1 MFEKNLKIG
10 YLLDFYGEA
19 LPDRTRDVL
28 DGYYGE
34 DLSLG
39 ELAEAL
45 GISRQGVRHVI
56 KKGEEELLRMESSLH
71 LAEKFAD
78 LRTGADRLRSLADTL
93 DAGDPEAAHLLANEA
108 RTLAELI
115 LQKGF

>member
-19 LPDRTRDVL
+19 LSDRTRDVL

-39 ELAEAL
+39 ELAESL
-45 GISRQGVRHVI
+45 GISRQGVRHII
-56 KKGEEELLRMESSLH
+56 KKGEDELLRMEDSLH
-71 LAEKFAD
+71 LAAKFAD
-78 LRTGADRLRSLADTL
+78 LRIGADRLRTLADTL
-93 DAGDPEAAHLLANEA
+93 DAGDASAAHLLANEA
-108 RTLAELI
+108 RALAELI
-115 LQKGF
+115 LQKGS